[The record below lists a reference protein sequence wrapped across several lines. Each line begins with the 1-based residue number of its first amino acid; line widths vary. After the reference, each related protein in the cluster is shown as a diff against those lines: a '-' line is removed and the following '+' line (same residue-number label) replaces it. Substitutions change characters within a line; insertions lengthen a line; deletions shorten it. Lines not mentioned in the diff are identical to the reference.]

1 MRILYFHQ
9 HFSTPEGSTAT
20 RSYEIVTRLAAIGHQ
35 VTIVC
40 GSYSGSV
47 TGLASGFTRGKRQG
61 NVGAFRVIEF
71 DLAYTNADGLLKRTI
86 TFLKYVF
93 RSLFIAM
100 TSPCDL
106 VFATSTPL
114 TVAIP
119 GILARWLRRK
129 PFIFEVRDLWPE
141 LPKAMGVITNP
152 IVLWAMSCLEW
163 LAYHSADRLVALSP
177 GMVDGIANRGIDRR
191 RIIMVP
197 NGADIDLFG
206 ASASPAWRPPGVD
219 SAALLVLFAGTHGL
233 ANGLDAVLDAASVL
247 SSRGRNDIKIAL
259 IGDGKYKPHLQARA
273 ATENLTNVVFHAPLS
288 KTSLSGVMAAADIC
302 LQTLKDV
309 PAFYYGTS
317 PNKFFDALAAG
328 KPVLTNYPGW
338 IAEIITENKCGYA
351 VPPGD
356 PVRFAN
362 ALEHAAD
369 HRSELQVMGIH
380 AREAAQRDFDRTK
393 LITKLIEAIE
403 DVGLNHSKAALG

>member
-1 MRILYFHQ
+1 M
-9 HFSTPEGSTAT
+9 
-20 RSYEIVTRLAAIGHQ
+20 GHQ
-35 VTIVC
+35 VTIIC

-47 TGLASGFTRGKRQG
+47 TGLTTGFIRGKRQG
-61 NVGAFRVIEF
+61 SVGAFRVIEF
-71 DLAYTNADGLLKRTI
+71 DLAYTNADGFLKRTV

-100 TSPCDL
+100 SSPCDL

-119 GILARWLRRK
+119 GILARWLRGK

-152 IVLWAMSCLEW
+152 FVLWAMGRLEW

-177 GMVDGIANRGIDRR
+177 GIEEGIANQGIDRR
-191 RIIMVP
+191 RILMVP

-206 ASASPAWRPPGVD
+206 VSASPAWRPPGVD
-219 SAALLVLFAGTHGL
+219 PAALLVLFAGTHGL

-247 SSRGRNDIKIAL
+247 CRRGRDDVRIAL
-259 IGDGKYKPHLQARA
+259 VGEGKYKSHLQTRA
-273 ATENLTNVVFHAPLS
+273 IAENLTNVVFHAPLS
-288 KTSLSGVMAAADIC
+288 KTSLSGLMAASDIC

-338 IAEIITENKCGYA
+338 IAEIIAENRCGYA

-356 PVRFAN
+356 PTRFAD
-362 ALEHAAD
+362 ALQHAAD
-369 HRSELQVMGIH
+369 HRSELQAMGVR
-380 AREAAQRDFDRTK
+380 AREVAQRDFDRTK
-393 LITKLIEAIE
+393 LTTRLIEAIE
-403 DVGLNHSKAALG
+403 DVGLNRSKTTMR